1 MKIAFF
7 LGSVD
12 ISGGSYVIYQHAL
25 YAHRQGHDVTIIA
38 QYAYQPNQLAWHTA
52 TRELRILHIDAL
64 PDDHEFDLA
73 IATWWKTA
81 TELHRLKARQYAYF
95 VQSIE
100 SRFYADSE
108 GPLRD
113 LVDSTYSLPLPGV
126 TEATWIQQYLAENH
140 GHAYHLA
147 RNGIRKDL
155 YREDGPRAAPRLGQ
169 GELRV
174 LVEGPFGVFFKNVG
188 RSLKL
193 MRKARPDETWLLTSS
208 EVSWYPQVNRLFS
221 RVPIHRVADIYR
233 SCDVIVKLS
242 YVEGMFGPPLEM
254 FHCGGTAVVYDV
266 TGHDEYIVN
275 GRNALVVA
283 RDDEQGVV
291 SAVQRLQREPEL
303 LASLKRGAR
312 ETASAWPDWDAS
324 SREFLTGLHSIMDA
338 PVVSRE
344 EIGALNRIAMD
355 TYASHE
361 RERLAQRPA
370 IKWRYRLDAML
381 DRIPRSVARNLRLGR
396 YVLESLR

>member
-25 YAHRQGHDVTIIA
+25 YAHRQGHDVTIVA
-38 QYAYQPNQLAWHTA
+38 QYVYQPHQLTWHSA
-52 TRELRILHIDAL
+52 TRELTIVHVDQLD
-64 PDDHEFDLA
+64 PMHEFDLA
-73 IATWWKTA
+73 VATWWKTA
-81 TELHRLKARQYAYF
+81 TELHRLKAQQYAYF

-100 SRFYADSE
+100 SRFYGE
-108 GPLRD
+108 GEVPLRG
-113 LVDSTYSLPLPGV
+113 LVDSTYRLPLPGV
-126 TEATWIQQYLAENH
+126 TEATWIQEYLATH
-140 GHAYHLA
+140 YGHAYQLA

-155 YREDGPRAAPRLGQ
+155 YREDGPAAVPRLPR

-193 MRKARPDETWLLTSS
+193 MRKARPSETWLLTSS
-208 EVSWYPQVNRLFS
+208 EVSWYPNVDRLFS
-221 RVPIHRVADIYR
+221 RVPIERVAEIYR

-266 TGHDEYIVN
+266 TGHDEYIVDQ
-275 GRNALVVA
+275 RNALVVA

-291 SAVQRLQREPEL
+291 DAVQRLQENPDL
-303 LASLKRGAR
+303 LASLKQGAR
-312 ETASAWPDWDAS
+312 ETADAWPDWDTS
-324 SREFLTGLHSIMDA
+324 SREFLEVLTAFMDA
-338 PVVSRE
+338 PRVNRSAIE
-344 EIGALNRIAMD
+344 SLNRSAMD
-355 TYASHE
+355 AYAASD
-361 RERLAQRPA
+361 RERLAQTPG

-381 DRIPRSVARNLRLGR
+381 DRVPRPLARNLRLGR

>member
-25 YAHRQGHDVTIIA
+25 FARREGHDVTIVA
-38 QYAYQPNQLAWHTA
+38 QYAYQPHQLKWHPA
-52 TRELRILHIDAL
+52 TSELRILHIDAL
-64 PDDHEFDLA
+64 EADHEFDLA
-73 IATWWKTA
+73 IATWWRTA

-100 SRFYADSE
+100 SRFYADGE

-113 LVDSTYSLPLPGV
+113 LVDSTYRLPLPGV
-126 TEATWIQQYLAENH
+126 TEATWIQQYLNEHH

-147 RNGIRKDL
+147 RNGIRKDI
-155 YREDGPRAAPRLGQ
+155 YREDGPAVAPRLGK

-193 MRKARPDETWLLTSS
+193 MRKAQPTETWLLTSS

-221 RVPIHRVADIYR
+221 RVPIDKVAEIYR

-266 TGHDEYIVN
+266 TGHDEYIVD
-275 GRNALVVA
+275 GQNALVVA
-283 RDDEQGVV
+283 RDDEAGVV
-291 SAVQRLQREPEL
+291 SAVRRLQREPEL
-303 LASLKRGAR
+303 LASLKQGAR
-312 ETASAWPDWDAS
+312 ETAMSWPDWYAS
-324 SREFLTGLHSIMDA
+324 SREFLAGLHGIMDA
-338 PVVSRE
+338 PRVTRD
-344 EIGALNRIAMD
+344 EIATMNEAAMA
-355 TYASHE
+355 TYASRE
-361 RERLAQRPA
+361 RERLAKQPN
-370 IKWRYRLDAML
+370 IKWRYRLDALL
-381 DRIPRSVARNLRLGR
+381 DRVPASVARNLRLGR

>member
-25 YAHRQGHDVTIIA
+25 YARRQGHDVTIVA
-38 QYAYQPNQLAWHTA
+38 QYAYQPHQLTWHSA
-52 TRELRILHIDAL
+52 TRELTIVHVDQLDPA
-64 PDDHEFDLA
+64 HEFDLV

-100 SRFYADSE
+100 SRFYGE
-108 GPLRD
+108 GEVPLRR
-113 LVDSTYSLPLPGV
+113 LVDSTYRLPLPGV
-126 TEATWIQQYLAENH
+126 TEATWIQHYVGANF

-155 YREDGPRAAPRLGQ
+155 YCEAGPAAAPRLPR

-193 MRKARPDETWLLTSS
+193 MRKARPSETWLLTSS
-208 EVSWYPQVNRLFS
+208 EVSWYPNVDRLFS
-221 RVPIHRVADIYR
+221 RVPIESVAQIYR

-266 TGHDEYIVN
+266 TGHDEYIVDKQ
-275 GRNALVVA
+275 NALVVP
-283 RDDEQGVV
+283 RDDERGVID
-291 SAVQRLQREPEL
+291 AVRRLQDNPDM
-303 LASLKRGAR
+303 LADLKRGAR
-312 ETASAWPDWDAS
+312 ETAAAWPDWDTS
-324 SREFLTGLHSIMDA
+324 SREFLNALVAFMDA
-338 PVVSRE
+338 PRVNRADIES
-344 EIGALNRIAMD
+344 LNRIAMD
-355 TYASHE
+355 EYAAGE
-361 RERLAQRPA
+361 RERLAQTPGV
-370 IKWRYRLDAML
+370 KWRYRLDAML
-381 DRIPRSVARNLRLGR
+381 DRVPRPVARNLRLGR

>member
-25 YAHRQGHDVTIIA
+25 YAHAHGHDVTIVA
-38 QYAYQPNQLAWHTA
+38 QYRFQPSQLAWHPA
-52 TRELRILHIDAL
+52 TSVLRIVHV
-64 PDDHEFDLA
+64 DDLDPGQTFDLA

-81 TELHRLKARQYAYF
+81 TELHRLRAAQYAYF

-100 SRFYADSE
+100 SRFYPDGE
-108 GPLRD
+108 GPLRE
-113 LVDSTYSLPLPGV
+113 LVDSTYRLPLPGV
-126 TEATWIQQYLAENH
+126 TEATWIRDHLSRHY
-140 GHAYHLA
+140 GHEYHLA

-155 YREDGPRAAPRLGQ
+155 YAEEGPRAADRLPSGQ
-169 GELRV
+169 LRV

-193 MRKARPDETWLLTSS
+193 MRKAAPDQTWLLTSS
-208 EVSWYPQVNRLFS
+208 DVSWYPGVDRLFS
-221 RVPIHRVADIYR
+221 RVPIQSVPQIYR

-266 TGHDEYIVN
+266 TGHDEYIVD

-291 SAVQRLQREPEL
+291 DAVRRLQREPDL
-303 LASLKRGAR
+303 LAALKQGAR
-312 ETASAWPDWDAS
+312 ETAADWPDWDAA
-324 SREFLTGLHSIMDA
+324 SRVFLQALKAFMDA
-338 PVVSRE
+338 PRVSRQHIE
-344 EIGALNRIAMD
+344 TLNRQAMEA
-355 TYASHE
+355 YASAE
-361 RERLAQRPA
+361 RQRLAQRPST
-370 IKWRYRLDAML
+370 KWRYRLDAML
-381 DRIPRSVARNLRLGR
+381 DRVPAPVARNLRLGR